1 MSGPRPKRQTGTQKR
16 PLLKCPYRDCT
27 DGIVKGMFGSRSEC
41 ATCNGS
47 GLVDADSGEALPD
60 REIIRQL
67 LMRFEE
73 QRLKIQQLEES
84 RQWLENRLSRYE
96 RGR

>member
-1 MSGPRPKRQTGTQKR
+1 
-16 PLLKCPYRDCT
+16 
-27 DGIVKGMFGSRSEC
+27 MFGSRSEC